1 MATGFEK
8 WIAIGKEMGLL
19 DGELR
24 QFVVQQQA
32 EDRDRQACSGKG
44 GRKTEN

>member
-1 MATGFEK
+1 MATDFEK
-8 WIAIGKEMGLL
+8 WIAIGEELGLL

-32 EDRDRQACSGKG
+32 EDRDRRAQERVREA
-44 GRKTEN
+44 ENR